1 MRNGLDSGGSEMRVT
16 PICRFQP
23 DLDSLVGGQRFTT
36 PARTI
41 TRADVVSVQP
51 GGREAMDSR
60 SRDLAPAVLVLSYAI
75 GLVPL
80 VDRRIVAV
88 RRRGNPTFKR
98 AAYVGDAIH
107 VEGTIDAVSAVDDET
122 DLLRMAWDV
131 VNQCGEQV
139 SRIKVDAFWRRGYE
153 LDASCR
159 EQDYVK
165 RESAAA
171 LPT

>member
-1 MRNGLDSGGSEMRVT
+1 MPVSPS
-16 PICRFQP
+16 CRFQP
-23 DLDSLVGGQRFTT
+23 DLDSLVVGQRFTT
-36 PARTI
+36 PARMI
-41 TRADVVSVQP
+41 TQADVVSVQP
-51 GGREAMDSR
+51 RGHEAMDGR
-60 SRDLAPAVLVLSYAI
+60 SRDVAPAELVLSYAI

-80 VDRRIVAV
+80 VDGRIVAV
-88 RRRGNPTFKR
+88 RRHGDLTFER

-107 VEGTIDAVSAVDDET
+107 VEGTIDGVSAVDDET

-171 LPT
+171 LPA

>member
-1 MRNGLDSGGSEMRVT
+1 MWVS

-41 TRADVVSVQP
+41 TQADVVSVQP
-51 GGREAMDSR
+51 GGHEATDGP
-60 SRDLAPAVLVLSYAI
+60 SRDVAPAMLVLSYAI

-88 RRRGNPTFKR
+88 RRRGDLTFER
-98 AAYVGDAIH
+98 AAYVGDTIH
-107 VEGTIDAVSAVDDET
+107 VEGNIDGVSAVDDET
-122 DLLRMAWDV
+122 DVVQMAWDV
-131 VNQCGEQV
+131 VNQRGEQV
-139 SRIKVDAFWRRGYE
+139 SHMKVDAFWRRGYQ
-153 LDASCR
+153 LDATCR

>member
-1 MRNGLDSGGSEMRVT
+1 MRVT

-41 TRADVVSVQP
+41 MRADVVSVQA
-51 GGREAMDSR
+51 GGREEMDGR
-60 SRDLAPAVLVLSYAI
+60 SRDVAPAGLVLSYAI

-88 RRRGNPTFKR
+88 RRSGDTSFKR
-98 AAYVGDAIH
+98 AAYVGDTIH

-122 DLLRMAWDV
+122 DVVRMAWDV
-131 VNQCGEQV
+131 VNQRGEQV
-139 SRIKVDAFWRRGYE
+139 SRMKVDAFWRRGHQ
-153 LDASCR
+153 LDPTCR